1 MKFPVGAGLL
11 EACVLSVAHRGDT
24 YGYQLT
30 QALKDIVGLSES
42 TLYPVL
48 RRLMQNG
55 LLECYDMPVDGR
67 NRRYYRVTPSG
78 NSQHGEYK
86 EAWNEYKQA
95 LDKIIL
101 EDTYE

>member
-11 EACVLSVAHRGDT
+11 EACVLAVAHRGDT

-30 QALKDIVGLSES
+30 QALRDVVGLSES

-55 LLECYDMPVDGR
+55 YLESYDMPVDGR
-67 NRRYYRVTPSG
+67 NRRYYRITEQG
-78 NSQHGEYK
+78 KAQYNDYK
-86 EAWNEYKQA
+86 AAWREHKTE

-101 EDTYE
+101 EENHE